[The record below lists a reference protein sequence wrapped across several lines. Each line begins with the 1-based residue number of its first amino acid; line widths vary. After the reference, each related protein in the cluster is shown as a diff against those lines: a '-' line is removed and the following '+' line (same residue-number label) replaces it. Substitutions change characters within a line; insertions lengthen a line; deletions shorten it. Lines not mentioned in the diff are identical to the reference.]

1 MLEDSDIQRI
11 ARLTPLA
18 DVLAS
23 FDLSIRPVAP
33 REEALAKAVG
43 LALAAD
49 IKAASG
55 HPQATLALRDGYA
68 VRADE
73 TLDASSYAPAPLT
86 GAPARIDT
94 GEPLPEGADAVA
106 TLDMVQ
112 TRGAQAEALAVVAP
126 GEGTLA
132 PDADAAA
139 GLKLRLSGAALRRID
154 VALLADFGIERVMVR
169 QPRVRVVCTSPGAVA
184 KSAARF
190 LGSAIEHECGQAI
203 SGDMTLEA
211 ALNDD
216 SADMVVAIG
225 GTGSGRA
232 DASVETLAKQG
243 RVTVHGVAISPG
255 ETAAFGTSG
264 DRPVLLLP
272 GRIDAAIAAWL
283 TMGVP
288 LIDRLEGSSEGSDP
302 STSTKLTRKV
312 ASPIGLVEIVPVR
325 LTKHGAEPIASGY
338 WPLAPL
344 ANTDGW
350 ILVPANSE
358 GLQAGSEVVI
368 RPWP

>member
-1 MLEDSDIQRI
+1 MVEDSDIQRI

-23 FDLSIRPVAP
+23 FDLSVRPVAP

-55 HPQATLALRDGYA
+55 HPQATLALRDGFA

-86 GAPARIDT
+86 GAPARVDT

-190 LGSAIEHECGQAI
+190 IGSAIEHECGQAI

-211 ALNDD
+211 ALSDD
-216 SADMVVAIG
+216 SAEMVVGIG
-225 GTGSGRA
+225 GTGSGRN
-232 DASVETLAKQG
+232 DQSVRTLARIGQ
-243 RVTVHGVAISPG
+243 VAYHGIAITPG
-255 ETAAFGTSG
+255 ETTAIGFVGE
-264 DRPVLLLP
+264 RPVLLLP
-272 GRIDAAIAAWL
+272 GRFDAALAGWCTIGRRMLAKRAFR
-283 TMGVP
+283 
-288 LIDRLEGSSEGSDP
+288 LIEDQPFSAELG
-302 STSTKLTRKV
+302 RKI
-312 ASPIGLVEIVPVR
+312 ASPLGLAEVVPVR
-325 LTKHGAEPIASGY
+325 RRLGRVEPVASGY
-338 WPLAPL
+338 LPLQAL
-344 ANTDGW
+344 LKAEGW
-350 ILVPANSE
+350 ILIPADSE
-358 GLQAGSEVVI
+358 GHPEGARVVV

>member
-11 ARLTPLA
+11 ARLTPLG

-33 REEALAKAVG
+33 REEALSKAIG

-49 IKAASG
+49 LKTASG
-55 HPQATLALRDGYA
+55 YPQATLALRDGYA
-68 VRADE
+68 VRSE
-73 TLDASSYAPAPLT
+73 QTLDASSYAPAPLT
-86 GAPARIDT
+86 GPPTRIET
-94 GEPLPEGADAVA
+94 GAPLPEGADAVA
-106 TLDMVQ
+106 ALDTVQ

-169 QPRVRVVCTSPGAVA
+169 QPRVRVVCVSPGAVA
-184 KSAARF
+184 KSATRF
-190 LGSAIEHECGQAI
+190 LGSAIDHECGHAI

-216 SADMVVAIG
+216 SADMVVAVG
-225 GTGSGRA
+225 GTGSGRN
-232 DASVETLAKQG
+232 DHSVRTLARIGQ
-243 RVTVHGVAISPG
+243 VAYHGIAITPG
-255 ETAAFGTSG
+255 ETTAIGFVGE
-264 DRPVLLLP
+264 RPVLLLP
-272 GRIDAAIAAWL
+272 GRFDAALAGWL
-283 TMGVP
+283 TVGRRMLARRAFR
-288 LIDRLEGSSEGSDP
+288 LIEEQPFSAELG
-302 STSTKLTRKV
+302 RKI
-312 ASPIGLVEIVPVR
+312 ASPLGLAEVVPVR
-325 LTKHGAEPIASGY
+325 RRLGRVEPVASGY
-338 WPLAPL
+338 LPLQAL
-344 ANTDGW
+344 IKAEGW
-350 ILVPANSE
+350 ILVPADSE
-358 GLQAGSEVVI
+358 GHPEGARVVV

>member
-18 DVLAS
+18 EVLAS

-49 IKAASG
+49 LKTASG
-55 HPQATLALRDGYA
+55 HPQATLALRDGFA

-73 TLDASSYAPAPLT
+73 TLDASSYAPAPLS
-86 GAPARIDT
+86 GAPARIET

-106 TLDMVQ
+106 ALDAVQ

-154 VALLADFGIERVMVR
+154 VALLADFGVERVMVR
-169 QPRVRVVCTSPGAVA
+169 QPRVRVVCVSPGTVA

-190 LGSAIEHECGQAI
+190 IGSAIEHECGQTIA
-203 SGDMTLEA
+203 GDMTLEA
-211 ALNDD
+211 ALNDAG
-216 SADMVVAIG
+216 ADMIVAIG
-225 GTGSGRA
+225 GTGSGRS
-232 DASVETLAKQG
+232 DQSVRTLARIG
-243 RVTVHGVAISPG
+243 EVAYHGIAITPG
-255 ETAAFGTSG
+255 ETTAIGFVGQ
-264 DRPVLLLP
+264 RPVLLLP
-272 GRIDAAIAAWL
+272 GRFDAALAGWL
-283 TMGVP
+283 TVGRRMLAKRAFR
-288 LIDRLEGSSEGSDP
+288 LIEEQPFGAELG
-302 STSTKLTRKV
+302 RKI
-312 ASPIGLVEIVPVR
+312 ASPLGLAEVVPVR
-325 LTKHGAEPIASGY
+325 RRLGRVEPVAQGYLPLQALMKAE
-338 WPLAPL
+338 
-344 ANTDGW
+344 GW
-350 ILVPANSE
+350 ILIPADSE
-358 GLQAGSEVVI
+358 GHPEGARVVV